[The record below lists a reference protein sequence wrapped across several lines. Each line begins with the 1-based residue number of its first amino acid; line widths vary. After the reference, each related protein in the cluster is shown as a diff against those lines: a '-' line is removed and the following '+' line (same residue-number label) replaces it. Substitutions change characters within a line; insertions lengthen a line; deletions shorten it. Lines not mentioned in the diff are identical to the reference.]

1 MTSYFTF
8 GQQHEHSFGDE
19 VLDRDCVV
27 VITADDPRKVMLER
41 FGVAWSMEYSDPPDR
56 KMFPGRWVR
65 IKE

>member
-1 MTSYFTF
+1 
-8 GQQHEHSFGDE
+8 
-19 VLDRDCVV
+19 VV